1 MPASV
6 PETVAERLLD
16 PHVQERL
23 YRYAAE
29 AQALLGDAAR
39 AIKAIKRGDADT
51 FWTAT
56 WELTCVVAVAR
67 AVAAGPART
76 RCAEGEPPPCWKD

>member
-39 AIKAIKRGDADT
+39 AVQQADAAR
-51 FWTAT
+51 FWDAT
-56 WELTCVVAVAR
+56 WQLTCVVAVAR
-67 AVAAGPART
+67 AAAEGPART
-76 RCAEGEPPPCWKD
+76 R